1 MRVRVAAQHARM
13 EARRAPTAGNDV
25 MRAFAPLL
33 CALMGALTLPAQA
46 LPTATLTA
54 RTSVNHLYYFGG
66 FATIVDEGEDG
77 APVPTPGGDW
87 DGAPMTVLSPLS
99 LMIAGSH
106 FTELNYISWH
116 GFVSETWDQ
125 AQSYSFGQEG
135 ADAVLA
141 VQGHAAIE
149 QVSQVCSEFAGCILA
164 SELHT
169 STNTLALEFS
179 LDDITP
185 YTLTGSTRGEQWIDL
200 MRWDEIGQ
208 QWNAVV
214 SGLGATQDRAFS
226 LDGSLVAGSYLLR
239 NNPYPFSAGGPADV
253 DNAWTARLTLTGAV
267 AAVPEPGAAMLLLA
281 GLGLLGSLT
290 RRRRIGG
297 QTVVDSEPLPRLP
310 T

>member
-1 MRVRVAAQHARM
+1 
-13 EARRAPTAGNDV
+13 
-25 MRAFAPLL
+25 
-33 CALMGALTLPAQA
+33 
-46 LPTATLTA
+46 
-54 RTSVNHLYYFGG
+54 
-66 FATIVDEGEDG
+66 
-77 APVPTPGGDW
+77 
-87 DGAPMTVLSPLS
+87 
-99 LMIAGSH
+99 
-106 FTELNYISWH
+106 
-116 GFVSETWDQ
+116 
-125 AQSYSFGQEG
+125 
-135 ADAVLA
+135 
-141 VQGHAAIE
+141 
-149 QVSQVCSEFAGCILA
+149 
-164 SELHT
+164 
-169 STNTLALEFS
+169 
-179 LDDITP
+179 
-185 YTLTGSTRGEQWIDL
+185 